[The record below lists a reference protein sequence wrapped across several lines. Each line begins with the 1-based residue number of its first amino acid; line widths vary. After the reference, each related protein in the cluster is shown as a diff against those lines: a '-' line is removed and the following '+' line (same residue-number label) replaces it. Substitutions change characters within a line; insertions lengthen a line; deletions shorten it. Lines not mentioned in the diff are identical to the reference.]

1 MSDEIVL
8 CTSSQKI
15 KGNKFISSRKVHS
28 NIVNT
33 CRPTDKLLY
42 NKSERSR
49 NSNALIFED
58 SHSRQDL
65 ATVIR
70 LQSTV
75 MCVLVG
81 LDS

>member
-33 CRPTDKLLY
+33 CTDKLLY

-58 SHSRQDL
+58 YHSRQDL
-65 ATVIR
+65 ATVSR